1 METTIK
7 SVHFDVDDL
16 SKELILTRL
25 EKLDFAADK
34 IVSID
39 FTLTREKEHNFE
51 IEAKIHFRWGK
62 DAVIKTG
69 AYELGQGINEL
80 ADKLDQK
87 VRREVEK
94 LQDHKG

>member
-16 SKELILTRL
+16 SREFLLTRL

-34 IVSID
+34 IVALD
-39 FTLTREKEHNFE
+39 FTLTREKDHNFDL
-51 IEAKIHFRWGK
+51 EAKIHFRWGK
-62 DAVIKTG
+62 STVVKTG
-69 AYELGQGINEL
+69 SYELGQGITEL
-80 ADKLDQK
+80 TDKVDQK
-87 VRREVEK
+87 VRKEIEK